1 LTLQMR
7 IKFTKHASLK
17 IKQRNIEVS
26 DIEKVIQAPDIVLN
40 DKFDNELVHFA
51 GKINDKFLRVIVK
64 YENNSDV
71 VIISAFFDRRLK

>member
-1 LTLQMR
+1 MR
-7 IKFTKHASLK
+7 IKFNKHASLK

-51 GKINDKFLRVIVK
+51 GKINDKFLTHLYQFLTKSPQNRHILHI
-64 YENNSDV
+64 NP
-71 VIISAFFDRRLK
+71 I